1 MHVKKITIPA
11 FVVLLLA
18 MTVWGIVNTIGEN
31 GGSPEQAEKEE
42 PEALS
47 LRFGHNT
54 PENSALHQA
63 SLRFASEVNRKSQG
77 KVVVE
82 VFPAQQ
88 LGNDHQMV
96 EMARNGELDILLTP
110 TAKMS
115 VPVPAMQYADLP
127 FLFPSR
133 EDVYAMLD
141 GEPGRILLSKLRE
154 IGLMGVTFWEN
165 GFKHF
170 TGNEAFITPQ
180 AFADKKIR
188 VMKSRIIMDQFRAF
202 GAEPVPIDF
211 HATRQA
217 LKDKVVDGQENP
229 LVAIVSM
236 GFHEVQSDLVL
247 SEHAYLGYVFSISEK
262 VLNSLSQEV
271 ASMLIET
278 AKEITPWERDETR
291 KREQKFIQTIEQAGV
306 KIHRLTAAQ
315 RQQFASKTSHIV
327 KVFEDV
333 IGSDIISKTEEMLLE
348 KYGPDPASQEQIV
361 IGIDADLA
369 LDGKSAGLAIKRGAE
384 LAIQEINSNGGVL
397 GKPLVL
403 IARNHQVTASISQ
416 NNLKDFIGRD
426 DLVGVLGGL
435 HGELIDDSIEL
446 IQKEKLPFLIA
457 WAASAN
463 LVDNG
468 YEDNYIFRLSANDSR
483 VSSFLVKTALKESQ
497 KPALI
502 AENSTW
508 GRSNVE
514 MISAILKKQGVDAP
528 LAMVYNRGQDSFD
541 KEIRRLLDNGSDS
554 VILVAN
560 FREGSKIIQQLS
572 ELENHLP
579 IISHWGILGGP
590 FFDENRHILHKVD
603 LRFLQTA
610 DFENNERQQAKDLIN
625 AYLAAYGKSSA
636 KQIHAATGVAQAYD
650 LVHLL
655 AMAIREAGSLER
667 SKIKAALEQLPPY
680 EGVIKRYEPAFSKT
694 DHEAMNES
702 DYFMARFTTTGQV
715 VPASR

>member
-278 AKEITPWERDETR
+278 EKEITPWERDDTR
-291 KREQKFIQTIEQAGV
+291 KREQKFILTIEQAGV

-384 LAIQEINSNGGVL
+384 LAIQ
-397 GKPLVL
+397 
-403 IARNHQVTASISQ
+403 
-416 NNLKDFIGRD
+416 
-426 DLVGVLGGL
+426 
-435 HGELIDDSIEL
+435 
-446 IQKEKLPFLIA
+446 
-457 WAASAN
+457 
-463 LVDNG
+463 
-468 YEDNYIFRLSANDSR
+468 
-483 VSSFLVKTALKESQ
+483 
-497 KPALI
+497 
-502 AENSTW
+502 
-508 GRSNVE
+508 
-514 MISAILKKQGVDAP
+514 
-528 LAMVYNRGQDSFD
+528 
-541 KEIRRLLDNGSDS
+541 
-554 VILVAN
+554 
-560 FREGSKIIQQLS
+560 
-572 ELENHLP
+572 
-579 IISHWGILGGP
+579 
-590 FFDENRHILHKVD
+590 
-603 LRFLQTA
+603 
-610 DFENNERQQAKDLIN
+610 
-625 AYLAAYGKSSA
+625 
-636 KQIHAATGVAQAYD
+636 
-650 LVHLL
+650 
-655 AMAIREAGSLER
+655 
-667 SKIKAALEQLPPY
+667 
-680 EGVIKRYEPAFSKT
+680 
-694 DHEAMNES
+694 
-702 DYFMARFTTTGQV
+702 
-715 VPASR
+715 